1 MHVQLTPIVHNSITL
16 NSLHPSIEAEASSQ
30 ISLLQYIMVFKC
42 FSLCVFSSR
51 LPFPWAQ
58 QPGGAAVQ
66 HPSPRTLQQ
75 GVQQQQLQWVWE
87 QLGVWLRERE
97 QLQREWRQQ
106 ALALLQPRGKGS
118 HSLWFGMAIC
128 YYAHSDFFPDQ
139 EPGRRCTEPKGMQ
152 KVQGSSSWHP
162 TKQKWW
168 GMLGQIKAKET
179 KMKKEMTVWYF
190 PWNGALHEAH
200 SLLEVLCISASI
212 AMAFWL
218 RKSWCG
224 LSALQGN

>member
-1 MHVQLTPIVHNSITL
+1 MHMQLTPIVHNSVTL

-30 ISLLQYIMVFKC
+30 ISLLQYTMVFKC

-75 GVQQQQLQWVWE
+75 GVQQQQLQWVRE

-106 ALALLQPRGKGS
+106 ALTLLQPRGKGS
-118 HSLWFGMAIC
+118 HSLSFGMAIC
-128 YYAHSDFFPDQ
+128 YYIHSDLFSRSGAW
-139 EPGRRCTEPKGMQ
+139 EEMHG
-152 KVQGSSSWHP
+152 
-162 TKQKWW
+162 TK
-168 GMLGQIKAKET
+168 MDAKSTGVLLLAPYET
-179 KMKKEMTVWYF
+179 KVVGDAGTD
-190 PWNGALHEAH
+190 
-200 SLLEVLCISASI
+200 
-212 AMAFWL
+212 
-218 RKSWCG
+218 
-224 LSALQGN
+224 